1 KTAATAVDNAGT
13 QALQLVSKPTF
24 VTRPSAVN
32 YPKLAKRR
40 GIEGQVLIEVWIDI
54 KGQQLKQKLIK
65 SSGAQ
70 ILDNAAIAAIK
81 KWHFSSHIVNGKAIA
96 HRVQIPVRFK
106 LD

>member
-1 KTAATAVDNAGT
+1 M
-13 QALQLVSKPTF
+13 
-24 VTRPSAVN
+24 RPSAVN

-54 KGQQLKQKLIK
+54 EGQQLKQKLIK

-70 ILDNAAIAAIK
+70 ILDNAAIVAIK
-81 KWHFSSHIVNGKAIA
+81 QWHFSSHIVNGKAIA